1 VNLNNVDFTPKS
13 GVRSVSLEGP
23 EGFAL
28 MGSINTAF
36 KPAENVTYL
45 KS

>member
-1 VNLNNVDFTPKS
+1 MNLNNVDFTPKA

>member
-1 VNLNNVDFTPKS
+1 MNLNNVDFTPKS
-13 GVRSVSLEGP
+13 GVRGVSLEGP
-23 EGFAL
+23 EGIAL

-36 KPAENVTYL
+36 KPAENITYL